1 MRKISILVILCSSF
15 LCCSE
20 DTNVS
25 PVNIVETNKLTD
37 NLLHNA
43 FTDLIFFDNQFFLV
57 YRESDMH
64 VTGRDG
70 VIKIFSSIDSKKW
83 DLIKTIS
90 VSGIDLRDPKFSNNN
105 GKLMLYIH
113 GSHFKNSNFIGR
125 YDYKLDY
132 NNGEWSNIKDV
143 FLDNLKK
150 SSFPYKVKGN
160 EAWPWRITWYG
171 GRAFTVAYDNYD
183 IFDLYYSDDGIF
195 FSAMNAFAKRE
206 GIPGEATIR
215 FSSNQ
220 EMFVLYRAPKGNSFI
235 GKSSNYSKEWDW
247 FKEIPIINFGG
258 PNFIFYNDS
267 KLLISGRESDLLI
280 LSVLDIET
288 LEYKK
293 ILTLESGGDCGY
305 AGMIIKDDFL
315 YMSYY
320 SSHATPGGSSIYL
333 AKIDIKRL
341 LL

>member
-1 MRKISILVILCSSF
+1 M
-15 LCCSE
+15 
-20 DTNVS
+20 
-25 PVNIVETNKLTD
+25 
-37 NLLHNA
+37 
-43 FTDLIFFDNQFFLV
+43 
-57 YRESDMH
+57 
-64 VTGRDG
+64 
-70 VIKIFSSIDSKKW
+70 
-83 DLIKTIS
+83 
-90 VSGIDLRDPKFSNNN
+90 
-105 GKLMLYIH
+105 
-113 GSHFKNSNFIGR
+113 
-125 YDYKLDY
+125 
-132 NNGEWSNIKDV
+132 GEEPS
-143 FLDNLKK
+143 
-150 SSFPYKVKGN
+150 
-160 EAWPWRITWYG
+160 
-171 GRAFTVAYDNYD
+171 VAYDNYD